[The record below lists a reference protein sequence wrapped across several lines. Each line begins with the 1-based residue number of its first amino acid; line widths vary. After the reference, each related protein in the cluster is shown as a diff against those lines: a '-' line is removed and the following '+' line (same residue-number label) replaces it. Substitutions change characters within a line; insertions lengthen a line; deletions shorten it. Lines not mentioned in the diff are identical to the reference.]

1 MYCVLKYRM
10 DHGYGG
16 IMVDNKQLKKDIIE
30 YAHQI
35 GIDSIGFTTADPFD
49 ELKQKLVDYHAKG
62 YASGFEESDIEL
74 RVNPK
79 LSMPTARSIIAIAVG
94 YPNKLK
100 GAPKSVRGDRRGM
113 FARASW
119 GQDYHTIMRKR
130 LDKLGDYIKSRV
142 PDVEMLSMVDT
153 GVLSDRAVAE
163 RAGLGF
169 TGRNGFVINPDLGT
183 WTYLGEM
190 LVSIPFEPDDPL
202 LDSCGDCTI
211 CVDRCPTGAL
221 VGNGQLNSQKCI
233 SFLTQTKGYLPD
245 EYRYKIGN
253 RLYGCDTC
261 QQVCPK
267 NRGINTE
274 HEDIVLEPEILKPR
288 LIPLLQ
294 MSNKE
299 FKNTYGHLA
308 GAWRGKKPIQ
318 RNAIIALAHFNETAA
333 LPELKEVALN
343 DPRPMIRAT
352 ANWAIGQIAGEDERD
367 FIEAHLAD
375 ELEEVQEEMLKGLEK
390 RN

>member
-1 MYCVLKYRM
+1 MNY
-10 DHGYGG
+10 
-16 IMVDNKQLKKDIIE
+16 KQLKQDIID
-30 YAHQI
+30 YAYSI

-49 ELKQKLVDYHAKG
+49 ELKQKLEDYHSKG
-62 YASGFEESDIEL
+62 YASGFEESDIAL
-74 RVNPK
+74 RTEPK
-79 LSMPTARSIIAIAVG
+79 LSLPTARSIIAIAVG

-100 GAPKSVRGDRRGM
+100 GAPKSVRGDRRGL

-119 GQDYHTIMRKR
+119 GQDYHTIMRTR
-130 LDKLGDYIKSRV
+130 LDKLSEFIRSK
-142 PDVEMLSMVDT
+142 VENVDILSMVDT

-169 TGRNGFVINPDLGT
+169 AGRNGFIINKDLGT

-190 LVSIPFEPDDPL
+190 LVSIPFEPDDPIM
-202 LDSCGDCTI
+202 DSCGDCTI

-233 SFLTQTKGYLPD
+233 SFLTQTKGYMPD
-245 EYRYKIGN
+245 QYRYKIGN

-267 NRGINTE
+267 NRGINTQ
-274 HEDIVLEPEILKPR
+274 HDDIVLEPEILKPR

-299 FKNTYGHLA
+299 FKANYGHLA

-318 RNAIIALAHFNETAA
+318 RNAILALAHFNEEAA
-333 LPELKEVALN
+333 IPELKEVAIN
-343 DPRPMIRAT
+343 DARPMIRAT
-352 ANWAIGQIAGEDERD
+352 AYWAIGQILGEDARP
-367 FIEAHLAD
+367 FINEHYNSED
-375 ELEEVQEEMLKGLEK
+375 VEVQTEMLKGLET
-390 RN
+390 RSNT

>member
-1 MYCVLKYRM
+1 M
-10 DHGYGG
+10 DL
-16 IMVDNKQLKKDIIE
+16 DQLKLEVIE
-30 YAHQI
+30 YAYSI
-35 GIDSIGFTTADPFD
+35 GIDQIGFTTADPFD
-49 ELKQKLVDYHAKG
+49 ELKGKLEDYHSKG

-74 RVNPK
+74 RTVPK
-79 LSMPTARSIIAIAVG
+79 LTLPSARSIIAIAVG

-100 GAPKSVRGDRRGM
+100 GAPKSVKGDRRGM

-119 GQDYHTIMRKR
+119 GQDYHTIMRNR
-130 LDKLGDYIKSRV
+130 LDKLARFLQEKV
-142 PDVEMLSMVDT
+142 PDVEIKSMVDT

-169 TGRNGFVINPDLGT
+169 AGKNGFIINESLGT
-183 WTYLGEM
+183 WSYLGEM
-190 LVSIPFEPDDPL
+190 LVSIPFKPDDPVM
-202 LDSCGDCTI
+202 DSCGDCNI

-233 SFLTQTKGYLPD
+233 SFLTQTKGYMKD

-261 QQVCPK
+261 QQVCPRNK
-267 NRGINTE
+267 GINTE
-274 HEDIVLEPEILKPR
+274 HDDIILEPEILKPR
-288 LIPLLQ
+288 LVPLLK

-318 RNAIIALAHFNETAA
+318 RNAIIALAHFNEESAI
-333 LPELKEVALN
+333 PELKDVALT
-343 DPRPMIRAT
+343 DQRPMIRGT
-352 ANWAIGQIAGEDERD
+352 AYWAIGQIQGEAARP
-367 FIEAHLAD
+367 FIMDHYDHEI
-375 ELEEVQEEMLKGLEK
+375 EEVQEEMIKGLETRRK
-390 RN
+390 

>member
-1 MYCVLKYRM
+1 M
-10 DHGYGG
+10 DL
-16 IMVDNKQLKKDIIE
+16 NQLKQDVID
-30 YAHQI
+30 YAHTI

-49 ELKQKLVDYHAKG
+49 EMKQKLVDYHAKG

-74 RVNPK
+74 RTEPT
-79 LSMPTARSIIAIAVG
+79 LTLPTARSIIAIAVG

-100 GAPKSVRGDRRGM
+100 GAPKSTRGDRRGM

-119 GQDYHTIMRKR
+119 GQDYHSIMRKR
-130 LDKLGDYIKSRV
+130 LDKLADYLRYS
-142 PDVEMLSMVDT
+142 VEGVEIQSMVDT
-153 GVLSDRAVAE
+153 GALSDRAVAE
-163 RAGLGF
+163 RAGLGYV
-169 TGRNGFVINPDLGT
+169 GRNGFVINPELGT

-190 LVSIPFEPDDPL
+190 LVSVPFAPDDPL

-221 VGNGQLNSQKCI
+221 VGDGQLNSQKCI
-233 SFLTQTKGYLPD
+233 SFLTQTKGYLAD

-261 QQVCPK
+261 QQVCPRNK
-267 NRGINTE
+267 GINTQ
-274 HEDIVLEPEILKPR
+274 HDDIVLEPEILKPR
-288 LIPLLQ
+288 LVPLLK

-318 RNAIIALAHFNETAA
+318 RNAIVALAHF
-333 LPELKEVALN
+333 KEESAIPDLQDVALN
-343 DPRPMIRAT
+343 DPRPMIRGT
-352 ANWAIGQIAGEDERD
+352 AYWAIGQIQGENARS
-367 FIEAHLAD
+367 FIEQQYQN
-375 ELEEVQEEMLKGLEK
+375 ELEEVQQEMLKGLEM
-390 RN
+390 RREQ

>member
-1 MYCVLKYRM
+1 MNL
-10 DHGYGG
+10 D
-16 IMVDNKQLKKDIIE
+16 QLKQEVID
-30 YAHQI
+30 YAHSI

-49 ELKQKLVDYHAKG
+49 ELKKKLEDYHSKG

-74 RVNPK
+74 RTVPK
-79 LSMPTARSIIAIAVG
+79 LSLPSARSIIAIAVG

-119 GQDYHTIMRKR
+119 GQDYHTIMRNR
-130 LDKLGDYIKSRV
+130 LDKLSLFLKEKV
-142 PDVEMLSMVDT
+142 PDVEIKSMVDT
-153 GVLSDRAVAE
+153 GVLSDRSVAE

-169 TGRNGFVINPDLGT
+169 AGKNGFIINEELGT
-183 WTYLGEM
+183 WSYLGEM
-190 LVSIPFEPDDPL
+190 LVSIPFKPDDPVI
-202 LDSCGDCTI
+202 DSCGDCNI

-233 SFLTQTKGYLPD
+233 SFLTQTKGYLKD

-261 QQVCPK
+261 QQVCPR

-274 HEDIVLEPEILKPR
+274 HDDIILEPEVLKPR
-288 LIPLLQ
+288 LVPLLK

-318 RNAIIALAHFNETAA
+318 RNAIVALTHFNEESAI
-333 LPELKEVALN
+333 PDLKDVALT
-343 DPRPMIRAT
+343 DPRPMIRGT
-352 ANWAIGQIAGEDERD
+352 AFWAIGQIQGEEARPFIMSHYERE
-367 FIEAHLAD
+367 I
-375 ELEEVQEEMLKGLEK
+375 EEVQEEMIKGLEIRRK
-390 RN
+390 

>member
-1 MYCVLKYRM
+1 MNL
-10 DHGYGG
+10 D
-16 IMVDNKQLKKDIIE
+16 QLKQEVID
-30 YAHQI
+30 YAHSI

-49 ELKQKLVDYHAKG
+49 ELKKKLEDYHSKG

-74 RVNPK
+74 RTVPK
-79 LSMPTARSIIAIAVG
+79 LSLPSARSIIAIAVG

-113 FARASW
+113 FERASW
-119 GQDYHTIMRKR
+119 GQDYHTIMRNR
-130 LDKLGDYIKSRV
+130 LDKLSLFLKEKV
-142 PDVEMLSMVDT
+142 PDVEIKSMVDT
-153 GVLSDRAVAE
+153 GVLSDRSVAE

-169 TGRNGFVINPDLGT
+169 AGKNGFIINEELGT
-183 WTYLGEM
+183 WSYLGEM
-190 LVSIPFEPDDPL
+190 LVSIPFKPDDPVI
-202 LDSCGDCTI
+202 DSCGDCNI

-233 SFLTQTKGYLPD
+233 SFLTQTKGYLKD

-261 QQVCPK
+261 QQVCPR

-274 HEDIVLEPEILKPR
+274 HDDIILEPEVLKPR
-288 LIPLLQ
+288 LVPLLK

-318 RNAIIALAHFNETAA
+318 RNAIVALAHFNEESAI
-333 LPELKEVALN
+333 PELKDVALT
-343 DPRPMIRAT
+343 DPRPMIRGT
-352 ANWAIGQIAGEDERD
+352 AFWAIGQIQGEEARPFIMSHYERE
-367 FIEAHLAD
+367 I
-375 ELEEVQEEMLKGLEK
+375 EEVQEEMIKGLEIRRK
-390 RN
+390 

>member
-1 MYCVLKYRM
+1 MNL
-10 DHGYGG
+10 D
-16 IMVDNKQLKKDIIE
+16 QLKQEVID
-30 YAHQI
+30 YAHSI

-49 ELKQKLVDYHAKG
+49 ELKKKLEDYHSKG
-62 YASGFEESDIEL
+62 YASGFEENDIEL
-74 RVNPK
+74 RTVPK
-79 LSMPTARSIIAIAVG
+79 LSLPSARSIIAIAVG

-119 GQDYHTIMRKR
+119 GQDYHTIMRNR
-130 LDKLGDYIKSRV
+130 LDKLSLFLKEKV
-142 PDVEMLSMVDT
+142 PDVEIKSMVDT
-153 GVLSDRAVAE
+153 GVLSDRSVAE

-169 TGRNGFVINPDLGT
+169 AGKNGFIINEELGT
-183 WTYLGEM
+183 WSYLGEI
-190 LVSIPFEPDDPL
+190 LVSIPFKPDDPVI
-202 LDSCGDCTI
+202 DSCGDCNI
-211 CVDRCPTGAL
+211 CVDKCPTGAL

-233 SFLTQTKGYLPD
+233 SFLTQTKGYLKD

-261 QQVCPK
+261 QQVCPR

-274 HEDIVLEPEILKPR
+274 HDDIILEPEVLKPR
-288 LIPLLQ
+288 LVPLLK

-318 RNAIIALAHFNETAA
+318 RNAIVALAHFNEESAI
-333 LPELKEVALN
+333 PDLKDVALT
-343 DPRPMIRAT
+343 DPRPMIRGT
-352 ANWAIGQIAGEDERD
+352 AFWAIGQIQGEEARPFIMSHYERE
-367 FIEAHLAD
+367 I
-375 ELEEVQEEMLKGLEK
+375 EEVQEEMIKGLEIRRK
-390 RN
+390 

>member
-1 MYCVLKYRM
+1 MNL
-10 DHGYGG
+10 D
-16 IMVDNKQLKKDIIE
+16 QLKLEVID
-30 YAHQI
+30 YAHSI

-49 ELKQKLVDYHAKG
+49 ELKKKLEDYHSKG

-74 RVNPK
+74 RTVPK
-79 LSMPTARSIIAIAVG
+79 LSLPSARSIIAIAVG

-119 GQDYHTIMRKR
+119 GQDYHTIMRNR
-130 LDKLGDYIKSRV
+130 LDKLSLFLKEKV
-142 PDVEMLSMVDT
+142 PDVEIKSMVDT
-153 GVLSDRAVAE
+153 GVLSDRSVAE

-169 TGRNGFVINPDLGT
+169 AGKNGFIINEELGT
-183 WTYLGEM
+183 WSYLGEM
-190 LVSIPFEPDDPL
+190 LVSIPFKPDDPVI
-202 LDSCGDCTI
+202 DSCGDCNI

-233 SFLTQTKGYLPD
+233 SFLTQTKGYLKD

-261 QQVCPK
+261 QQVCPR

-274 HEDIVLEPEILKPR
+274 HDDIILEPEVLKPR
-288 LIPLLQ
+288 LVPLLK

-318 RNAIIALAHFNETAA
+318 RNAIVALAHFNEESAI
-333 LPELKEVALN
+333 PDLKDVALT
-343 DPRPMIRAT
+343 DPRPMIRGT
-352 ANWAIGQIAGEDERD
+352 AYWAIGQIQGEEARPFIMSHYERE
-367 FIEAHLAD
+367 I
-375 ELEEVQEEMLKGLEK
+375 EEVQEEMIKGLEIRRK
-390 RN
+390 

>member
-1 MYCVLKYRM
+1 MNL
-10 DHGYGG
+10 D
-16 IMVDNKQLKKDIIE
+16 QLKQEVID
-30 YAHQI
+30 YAHSI

-49 ELKQKLVDYHAKG
+49 ELKKKLEDYHSKG

-74 RVNPK
+74 RTVPK
-79 LSMPTARSIIAIAVG
+79 LSLPSARSIIAIAVG

-119 GQDYHTIMRKR
+119 GQDYHTIMRNR
-130 LDKLGDYIKSRV
+130 LDKLSLFLKEKV
-142 PDVEMLSMVDT
+142 PDVEIKSMVDT
-153 GVLSDRAVAE
+153 GVLSDRSVAE

-169 TGRNGFVINPDLGT
+169 AGKNGFIINEELGT
-183 WTYLGEM
+183 WSYLGEM
-190 LVSIPFEPDDPL
+190 LVSIPFKPDDPVI
-202 LDSCGDCTI
+202 DSCGDCNI

-233 SFLTQTKGYLPD
+233 SFLTQTKGYLKD

-261 QQVCPK
+261 QQVCPR

-274 HEDIVLEPEILKPR
+274 HDDIILEPEVLKPR
-288 LIPLLQ
+288 LVPLLK

-308 GAWRGKKPIQ
+308 GAWRGKKSIQ
-318 RNAIIALAHFNETAA
+318 RNAIVALAHFNEESAI
-333 LPELKEVALN
+333 PDLKDVALT
-343 DPRPMIRAT
+343 DPRPMIRGT
-352 ANWAIGQIAGEDERD
+352 AFWAIGQIQGEEARPFIMSHYERE
-367 FIEAHLAD
+367 I
-375 ELEEVQEEMLKGLEK
+375 EEVQEEMIKGLEIRRK
-390 RN
+390 

>member
-1 MYCVLKYRM
+1 M
-10 DHGYGG
+10 D
-16 IMVDNKQLKKDIIE
+16 INQLKQEVID
-30 YAHQI
+30 YAHSI
-35 GIDSIGFTTADPFD
+35 GIDHIGFTTADPFD
-49 ELKQKLVDYHAKG
+49 ELKQKLEDYHSKG
-62 YASGFEESDIEL
+62 YASGFEEPDINL
-74 RVNPK
+74 RTEPK
-79 LSMPTARSIIAIAVG
+79 LSLPTARSIIAIAVG

-100 GAPKSVRGDRRGM
+100 GAPKSVRGDRRGL

-119 GQDYHTIMRKR
+119 GQDYHTTMRKR
-130 LDKLGDYIKSRV
+130 LDKLEQFLRSKVADIEVK
-142 PDVEMLSMVDT
+142 SMVDT

-190 LVSIPFEPDDPL
+190 LVSVPFAPDDPL

-221 VGNGQLNSQKCI
+221 VGDGQLNSQKCI
-233 SFLTQTKGYLPD
+233 SFLTQTKGYMAD

-267 NRGINTE
+267 NRGINTQ
-274 HEDIVLEPEILKPR
+274 HDDIVLEPEILKPR
-288 LIPLLQ
+288 LVPLLK

-318 RNAIIALAHFNETAA
+318 RNAILALAHFKEEAA
-333 LPELKEVALN
+333 IPDLKDVALT

-352 ANWAIGQIAGEDERD
+352 AYWAIGQILGEEARP
-367 FIEAHLAD
+367 FIDAYYDTEI
-375 ELEEVQEEMLKGLEK
+375 EEVQQEMLKGLEQ
-390 RN
+390 RREH

>member
-1 MYCVLKYRM
+1 M
-10 DHGYGG
+10 DDLNGG
-16 IMVDNKQLKKDIIE
+16 TMLDYKQLKKDIIE
-30 YAHQI
+30 YAYQI

-49 ELKQKLVDYHAKG
+49 ELKQKLVEYHAKG
-62 YASGFEESDIEL
+62 YASGFEESDIDL
-74 RVNPK
+74 RVDPK

-100 GAPKSVRGDRRGM
+100 GAPRSTRGDRRGM

-130 LDKLGDYIKSRV
+130 LDKLSEYIQERV
-142 PDVEMLSMVDT
+142 PDVEMMSMVDT

-163 RAGLGF
+163 RAGLGY

-221 VGNGQLNSQKCI
+221 VGDGQLNSQKCI

-245 EYRYKIGN
+245 EYRSKIGN

-261 QQVCPK
+261 QQVCPR

-274 HEDIVLEPEILKPR
+274 HDDIVLEPEILKSR

-318 RNAIIALAHFNETAA
+318 RNAIIALAHFKEEAA
-333 LPELKEVALN
+333 VPELKEVALN
-343 DPRPMIRAT
+343 DARPMIRGT
-352 ANWAIGQIAGEDERD
+352 AYWAIGQIAGEAERE
-367 FIEAHLAD
+367 FIEAQL
-375 ELEEVQEEMLKGLEK
+375 ETEIEEVRAEMLKGLEK

>member
-1 MYCVLKYRM
+1 M
-10 DHGYGG
+10 
-16 IMVDNKQLKKDIIE
+16 
-30 YAHQI
+30 
-35 GIDSIGFTTADPFD
+35 
-49 ELKQKLVDYHAKG
+49 KQKLVDYHAKG
-62 YASGFEESDIEL
+62 YASGFEESDINL
-74 RVNPK
+74 RTEPK
-79 LSMPTARSIIAIAVG
+79 LTLPTARSIIAIAVG

-119 GQDYHTIMRKR
+119 GQDYHSIMRNR
-130 LDKLGDYIKSRV
+130 LDKLSEYLQSRV
-142 PDVEMLSMVDT
+142 KDVEIKSMVDT

-163 RAGLGF
+163 RAGLGYV
-169 TGRNGFVINPDLGT
+169 GRNGFVINPDLGT

-202 LDSCGDCTI
+202 LDSCGECTL

-221 VGNGQLNSQKCI
+221 VGDGQLNSQKCI
-233 SFLTQTKGYLPD
+233 SFLTQTKGYLQD

-261 QQVCPK
+261 QQVCPR
-267 NRGINTE
+267 NRGINTQ
-274 HEDIVLEPEILKPR
+274 HDDIVLEPEILKPR
-288 LIPLLQ
+288 LVPLLK

-318 RNAIIALAHFNETAA
+318 RNAIIALAHFKEESAI
-333 LPELKEVALN
+333 PELQDVAIE

-352 ANWAIGQIAGEDERD
+352 AYWAIGQIQGELARP
-367 FIEAHLAD
+367 FIEAHYD
-375 ELEEVQEEMLKGLEK
+375 KEIEEVQQEMIKGLEM
-390 RN
+390 RSE

>member
-1 MYCVLKYRM
+1 MNLDLLKQEVI
-10 DHGYGG
+10 D
-16 IMVDNKQLKKDIIE
+16 
-30 YAHQI
+30 YAHSI

-49 ELKQKLVDYHAKG
+49 ELKQKLEDYHSKG

-74 RVNPK
+74 RTVPK
-79 LSMPTARSIIAIAVG
+79 LTLPSARSIIAIAVG

-100 GAPKSVRGDRRGM
+100 DAPKSVRGDRRGL

-119 GQDYHTIMRKR
+119 GQDYHTIMRNR
-130 LDKLGDYIKSRV
+130 LDKLSLFLQEKV
-142 PDVEMLSMVDT
+142 PDVEVKSMVDT

-169 TGRNGFVINPDLGT
+169 AGKNGFIINEDIGT
-183 WTYLGEM
+183 WSYLGEM
-190 LVSIPFEPDDPL
+190 LVSIPFKPDDPVI
-202 LDSCGDCTI
+202 DSCGDCNI

-221 VGNGQLNSQKCI
+221 VGDGQLNSQKCI
-233 SFLTQTKGYLPD
+233 SFLTQTKGYLKD

-261 QQVCPK
+261 QQVCPR

-274 HEDIVLEPEILKPR
+274 QDDIVLEPEVLKPR
-288 LIPLLQ
+288 LVPLLK

-318 RNAIIALAHFNETAA
+318 RNAIVALAHFNEESAI
-333 LPELKEVALN
+333 PDLKDVALT
-343 DPRPMIRAT
+343 DPRPMIRGT
-352 ANWAIGQIAGEDERD
+352 AFWAIGQIQGEEARSFIMSHYERE
-367 FIEAHLAD
+367 I
-375 ELEEVQEEMLKGLEK
+375 EEVQEEMIKGLEIRRK
-390 RN
+390 

>member
-1 MYCVLKYRM
+1 M
-10 DHGYGG
+10 DL
-16 IMVDNKQLKKDIIE
+16 NQLKQDVID
-30 YAHQI
+30 YAHTI

-49 ELKQKLVDYHAKG
+49 EMKQKLVDYHAKG

-74 RVNPK
+74 RTEPT
-79 LSMPTARSIIAIAVG
+79 LTLPTARSIIAIAVG

-100 GAPKSVRGDRRGM
+100 GAPKSTRGDRRGM

-119 GQDYHTIMRKR
+119 GQDYHSIMRKR
-130 LDKLGDYIKSRV
+130 LDKLADYLRFRV
-142 PDVEMLSMVDT
+142 EGVEIQSMVDT
-153 GVLSDRAVAE
+153 GALSDRAVAE
-163 RAGLGF
+163 RAGLGYV
-169 TGRNGFVINPDLGT
+169 GRNGFVINPELGT

-190 LVSIPFEPDDPL
+190 LVSVPFPPDDPL

-221 VGNGQLNSQKCI
+221 VGDGQLNSQKCI
-233 SFLTQTKGYLPD
+233 SFLTQTKGYLAD

-261 QQVCPK
+261 QQVCPRNK
-267 NRGINTE
+267 GINTQ
-274 HEDIVLEPEILKPR
+274 HDDIVLEPEILKPR
-288 LIPLLQ
+288 LVPLLK

-318 RNAIIALAHFNETAA
+318 RNAIVALAHF
-333 LPELKEVALN
+333 KEESAIPDLQDVALN
-343 DPRPMIRAT
+343 DPRPMIRGT
-352 ANWAIGQIAGEDERD
+352 AYWAIGQIQGENARS
-367 FIEAHLAD
+367 FIEQQYQN
-375 ELEEVQEEMLKGLEK
+375 ELEEVQQEMLKGLEM
-390 RN
+390 RREQ

>member
-1 MYCVLKYRM
+1 MNL
-10 DHGYGG
+10 D
-16 IMVDNKQLKKDIIE
+16 QLKQEVIE
-30 YAHQI
+30 YAHSI

-49 ELKQKLVDYHAKG
+49 ELKQKLEDYHSKG

-74 RVNPK
+74 RTVPK
-79 LSMPTARSIIAIAVG
+79 LSLPSARSIIAIAVG

-100 GAPKSVRGDRRGM
+100 GAPKSVKGDRRGM

-119 GQDYHTIMRKR
+119 GQDYHTIMRNR
-130 LDKLGDYIKSRV
+130 LDKLSLFLQEKV
-142 PDVEMLSMVDT
+142 PDVEVKSMVDT
-153 GVLSDRAVAE
+153 GVLSDRSVAE

-169 TGRNGFVINPDLGT
+169 EGKNGFIINEELGT
-183 WTYLGEM
+183 WSYLGEM
-190 LVSIPFEPDDPL
+190 LVSIPFKPDDPVI
-202 LDSCGDCTI
+202 DSCGDCNI

-233 SFLTQTKGYLPD
+233 SFLTQTKGYLKD

-261 QQVCPK
+261 QQVCPR

-274 HEDIVLEPEILKPR
+274 HDDIILEPEVLKPR
-288 LIPLLQ
+288 LVPLLK

-318 RNAIIALAHFNETAA
+318 RNAIISLAHFNEESAI
-333 LPELKEVALN
+333 PDLKDVALT
-343 DPRPMIRAT
+343 DPRPMIRGT
-352 ANWAIGQIAGEDERD
+352 AFWAIGQIQGEEARSFIMSHYERE
-367 FIEAHLAD
+367 I
-375 ELEEVQEEMLKGLEK
+375 EEVQEEMIKGLEIRRK
-390 RN
+390 

>member
-1 MYCVLKYRM
+1 MNL
-10 DHGYGG
+10 D
-16 IMVDNKQLKKDIIE
+16 QLKQEVIE
-30 YAHQI
+30 YAHSI

-49 ELKQKLVDYHAKG
+49 ELKQKLEDYHSKG

-74 RVNPK
+74 RTVPK
-79 LSMPTARSIIAIAVG
+79 LSLPSARSIIAIAVG

-100 GAPKSVRGDRRGM
+100 GAPKSVKGDRRGM

-119 GQDYHTIMRKR
+119 GQDYHTIMRNR
-130 LDKLGDYIKSRV
+130 LDKLSLFLQEKV
-142 PDVEMLSMVDT
+142 PDVEVKSMVDT
-153 GVLSDRAVAE
+153 GVLSDRSVAE

-169 TGRNGFVINPDLGT
+169 EGKNGFIINEELGT
-183 WTYLGEM
+183 WSYLGEM
-190 LVSIPFEPDDPL
+190 LVSIPFKPDDPVI
-202 LDSCGDCTI
+202 DSCGDCNI

-233 SFLTQTKGYLPD
+233 SFLTQTKGYLKD

-261 QQVCPK
+261 QQVCPR

-274 HEDIVLEPEILKPR
+274 HDDIILEPEVLKPR
-288 LIPLLQ
+288 LVPLLK

-318 RNAIIALAHFNETAA
+318 RNAIIALAHFNEESAI
-333 LPELKEVALN
+333 PDLKDVALT
-343 DPRPMIRAT
+343 DPRPMIRGT
-352 ANWAIGQIAGEDERD
+352 AFWAIGQIQGEEARPFIMSHYERE
-367 FIEAHLAD
+367 I
-375 ELEEVQEEMLKGLEK
+375 EEVQEEMTKGLEIRRK
-390 RN
+390 

>member
-1 MYCVLKYRM
+1 
-10 DHGYGG
+10 
-16 IMVDNKQLKKDIIE
+16 MVDNKQLKKEIIDF
-30 YAHQI
+30 AHQI

-62 YASGFEESDIEL
+62 YASGFEEPNIEL

-130 LDKLGDYIKSRV
+130 LDQLGAFIKEKV

-221 VGNGQLNSQKCI
+221 VGDGQLNSQKCI

-274 HEDIVLEPEILKPR
+274 HDDIVLEPEILKPR

-318 RNAIIALAHFNETAA
+318 RNAIVALAHFNETSAI
-333 LPELKEVALN
+333 PELKEVALN
-343 DPRPMIRAT
+343 DPRPMIRGT
-352 ANWAIGQIAGEDERD
+352 AYWAIGQIAGEDERT
-367 FIEAHLAD
+367 FIETNFDD
-375 ELEEVQEEMLKGLEK
+375 EEKEVQEEMLKGLEK

>member
-1 MYCVLKYRM
+1 MDVL
-10 DHGYGG
+10 
-16 IMVDNKQLKKDIIE
+16 QLKEEIIE
-30 YAHQI
+30 YAYSI
-35 GIDSIGFTTADPFD
+35 GINRIGFTTADPFD

-62 YASGFEESDIEL
+62 YASGFEESDIAL
-74 RVNPK
+74 RTEPK
-79 LSMPTARSIIAIAVG
+79 LSLPTAKSIIAISVG

-100 GAPKSVRGDRRGM
+100 NAPKSIRGDRRGM

-130 LDKLGDYIKSRV
+130 LDKLATFIQAKV
-142 PDVEMLSMVDT
+142 PDAEMMSMVDT

-169 TGRNGFVINPDLGT
+169 VGRNGFVIHPDLGT

-190 LVSIPFEPDDPL
+190 LVNIPFPPDDPIME
-202 LDSCGDCTI
+202 SCGDCTI

-221 VGNGQLNSQKCI
+221 VGDGQLNSQKCI

-267 NRGINTE
+267 NRGINIE
-274 HEDIVLEPEILKPR
+274 QDDIILEPEILKPR
-288 LIPLLQ
+288 LVPLLK
-294 MSNKE
+294 MNNKT
-299 FKNTYGHLA
+299 FKNTFGHLA

-318 RNAIIALAHFNETAA
+318 RNAIIALAHFKEEDAI
-333 LPELKEVALN
+333 PDLKEVAEN
-343 DPRPMIRAT
+343 DPRPLIRAT
-352 ANWAIGQIAGEDERD
+352 AFWAIGQIQGDLAKSYIMAHYENED
-367 FIEAHLAD
+367 
-375 ELEEVQEEMLKGLEK
+375 EEVQVEMLKGLET
-390 RN
+390 RRDG

>member
-1 MYCVLKYRM
+1 M
-10 DHGYGG
+10 DL
-16 IMVDNKQLKKDIIE
+16 NQLKQDVID
-30 YAHQI
+30 YAHTI

-49 ELKQKLVDYHAKG
+49 EMKQKLVDYHAKG

-74 RVNPK
+74 RTEPT
-79 LSMPTARSIIAIAVG
+79 LTLPTARSIIAIAVG

-100 GAPKSVRGDRRGM
+100 GAPKSTRGDRRGM

-119 GQDYHTIMRKR
+119 GQDYHSIMRKR
-130 LDKLGDYIKSRV
+130 LDKLADYLRYRV
-142 PDVEMLSMVDT
+142 EGVEIQSMVDT
-153 GVLSDRAVAE
+153 GALSDRAVAE
-163 RAGLGF
+163 RAGLGYV
-169 TGRNGFVINPDLGT
+169 GRNGFVINPELGT

-190 LVSIPFEPDDPL
+190 LVSVPFAPDDPL

-221 VGNGQLNSQKCI
+221 VGDGQLNSQKCI
-233 SFLTQTKGYLPD
+233 SFLTQTKGYLAD

-261 QQVCPK
+261 QQVCPRNK
-267 NRGINTE
+267 GINTQ
-274 HEDIVLEPEILKPR
+274 HDDIVLEPEILKPR
-288 LIPLLQ
+288 LVPLLK

-318 RNAIIALAHFNETAA
+318 RNAIVALAHF
-333 LPELKEVALN
+333 KEESAIPDLQDVALN
-343 DPRPMIRAT
+343 DPRPMIRGT
-352 ANWAIGQIAGEDERD
+352 AYWAIGQIQGENARS
-367 FIEAHLAD
+367 FIEQQYQN
-375 ELEEVQEEMLKGLEK
+375 ELEEVQKEMLKGLEM
-390 RN
+390 RREQ

>member
-1 MYCVLKYRM
+1 M
-10 DHGYGG
+10 DL
-16 IMVDNKQLKKDIIE
+16 NQLKQDVID
-30 YAHQI
+30 YAHTI

-49 ELKQKLVDYHAKG
+49 EMKQKLVDYHAKG

-74 RVNPK
+74 RTEPT
-79 LSMPTARSIIAIAVG
+79 LTLPTARSIIAIAVG

-100 GAPKSVRGDRRGM
+100 GAPKSTRGDRRGM

-119 GQDYHTIMRKR
+119 GQDYHSIMRKR
-130 LDKLGDYIKSRV
+130 LDKLADYLRYRV
-142 PDVEMLSMVDT
+142 EGVEIQSMVDT
-153 GVLSDRAVAE
+153 GALSDRAVAE
-163 RAGLGF
+163 RAGLGYV
-169 TGRNGFVINPDLGT
+169 GRNGFVINPELGT

-190 LVSIPFEPDDPL
+190 LVSVPFAPDDPL

-221 VGNGQLNSQKCI
+221 VGDGQLNSQKCI
-233 SFLTQTKGYLPD
+233 SFLTQTKGYLAD

-261 QQVCPK
+261 QQVCPRNK
-267 NRGINTE
+267 GINTQ
-274 HEDIVLEPEILKPR
+274 HDDIVLEPEILKPR
-288 LIPLLQ
+288 LVPLLK

-318 RNAIIALAHFNETAA
+318 RNAIVALAHF
-333 LPELKEVALN
+333 KEESAIPDLQDVALN
-343 DPRPMIRAT
+343 DPRPMIRGT
-352 ANWAIGQIAGEDERD
+352 AYWAIGQIQGENARS
-367 FIEAHLAD
+367 FIEQQYQN
-375 ELEEVQEEMLKGLEK
+375 ELEEVQQEMLKGLEM
-390 RN
+390 RREQ

>member
-1 MYCVLKYRM
+1 MNL
-10 DHGYGG
+10 D
-16 IMVDNKQLKKDIIE
+16 QLKQEVID
-30 YAHQI
+30 YAHSI

-49 ELKQKLVDYHAKG
+49 ELKKKLEDYHSKG
-62 YASGFEESDIEL
+62 YASGFEENDIEL
-74 RVNPK
+74 RTVPK
-79 LSMPTARSIIAIAVG
+79 LSLPSARSIIAIAVG

-119 GQDYHTIMRKR
+119 GQDYHTIMRNR
-130 LDKLGDYIKSRV
+130 LDKLSLFLKEKV
-142 PDVEMLSMVDT
+142 PDVEIKSMVDT
-153 GVLSDRAVAE
+153 GVLSDRSVAE

-169 TGRNGFVINPDLGT
+169 AGKNGFIINEELGT
-183 WTYLGEM
+183 WSYLGEI
-190 LVSIPFEPDDPL
+190 LVSIPFKPDDPVI
-202 LDSCGDCTI
+202 DSCGDCNI

-233 SFLTQTKGYLPD
+233 SFLTQTKGYLKD

-261 QQVCPK
+261 QQVCPR

-274 HEDIVLEPEILKPR
+274 HDDIILEPEVLKPR
-288 LIPLLQ
+288 LVPLLK

-318 RNAIIALAHFNETAA
+318 RNAIVALAHFNEESAI
-333 LPELKEVALN
+333 PDLKDVALT
-343 DPRPMIRAT
+343 DPRPMIRGT
-352 ANWAIGQIAGEDERD
+352 AFWAIGQIQGEEARPFIMSHYERE
-367 FIEAHLAD
+367 I
-375 ELEEVQEEMLKGLEK
+375 EEVQEEMIKGLEIRRK
-390 RN
+390 

>member
-1 MYCVLKYRM
+1 MNL
-10 DHGYGG
+10 D
-16 IMVDNKQLKKDIIE
+16 QLKQEVID
-30 YAHQI
+30 YAHSI

-49 ELKQKLVDYHAKG
+49 ELKKKLEDYHSKG

-74 RVNPK
+74 RTVPK
-79 LSMPTARSIIAIAVG
+79 LSLPSARSIIAIAVG

-119 GQDYHTIMRKR
+119 GQDYHTIMRNR
-130 LDKLGDYIKSRV
+130 LDKLSLFLKEKV
-142 PDVEMLSMVDT
+142 PDVEIKSMVDT
-153 GVLSDRAVAE
+153 GVLSDRSVAE

-169 TGRNGFVINPDLGT
+169 AGKNGFIINEELGT
-183 WTYLGEM
+183 WNYLGEM
-190 LVSIPFEPDDPL
+190 LVSIPFKPDDPVI
-202 LDSCGDCTI
+202 DSCGDCNI

-233 SFLTQTKGYLPD
+233 SFLTQTKGYLKD

-261 QQVCPK
+261 QQVCPR

-274 HEDIVLEPEILKPR
+274 HDDIILEPEVLKPR
-288 LIPLLQ
+288 LVPLLK

-318 RNAIIALAHFNETAA
+318 RNAIVALAHFNEESTI
-333 LPELKEVALN
+333 PELKDVALT
-343 DPRPMIRAT
+343 DPRPMIRGT
-352 ANWAIGQIAGEDERD
+352 AFWAIGQIQGEEARPFIMSHYERE
-367 FIEAHLAD
+367 I
-375 ELEEVQEEMLKGLEK
+375 EEVQEEMIKGLEIRRK
-390 RN
+390 

>member
-1 MYCVLKYRM
+1 M
-10 DHGYGG
+10 DL
-16 IMVDNKQLKKDIIE
+16 NQLKQDVID
-30 YAHQI
+30 YAHTI

-49 ELKQKLVDYHAKG
+49 EMKQKLVDYHAKG

-74 RVNPK
+74 RTEPT
-79 LSMPTARSIIAIAVG
+79 LTLPTARSIIAIAVG

-100 GAPKSVRGDRRGM
+100 GAPKSTRGDRRGM

-119 GQDYHTIMRKR
+119 GQDYHSIMRKR
-130 LDKLGDYIKSRV
+130 LDKLADYLRYRV
-142 PDVEMLSMVDT
+142 EGVEIQSMVDT
-153 GVLSDRAVAE
+153 GALSDRAVAE
-163 RAGLGF
+163 RAGLGYV
-169 TGRNGFVINPDLGT
+169 GRNGFVINPELGT

-190 LVSIPFEPDDPL
+190 LVSVPFAPDDPL

-221 VGNGQLNSQKCI
+221 VGDGQLNSQKCI
-233 SFLTQTKGYLPD
+233 SFLTQTKGYLAD

-261 QQVCPK
+261 QQVCPRNK
-267 NRGINTE
+267 GINTQ
-274 HEDIVLEPEILKPR
+274 HDDIVLEPEILKPR
-288 LIPLLQ
+288 LVPLLK

-318 RNAIIALAHFNETAA
+318 RNAIVALAHFKEESA
-333 LPELKEVALN
+333 LPDLQDVALN
-343 DPRPMIRAT
+343 DPRPMIRGT
-352 ANWAIGQIAGEDERD
+352 AYWAIGQIQGENARS
-367 FIEAHLAD
+367 FIEQQYQN
-375 ELEEVQEEMLKGLEK
+375 ELEEVQQEMLKGLEM
-390 RN
+390 RREQ

>member
-1 MYCVLKYRM
+1 MNL
-10 DHGYGG
+10 D
-16 IMVDNKQLKKDIIE
+16 QLKQEVID
-30 YAHQI
+30 YAHSI

-49 ELKQKLVDYHAKG
+49 ELKKKLEDYHSKG

-74 RVNPK
+74 RTVPK
-79 LSMPTARSIIAIAVG
+79 LSLPSARSIIAIAVG

-119 GQDYHTIMRKR
+119 GQDYHTIMRNR
-130 LDKLGDYIKSRV
+130 LDKLSLFLKEKV
-142 PDVEMLSMVDT
+142 PDVEIKSMVDT
-153 GVLSDRAVAE
+153 GVLSDRSVAE

-169 TGRNGFVINPDLGT
+169 AGKNGFIINEELGT
-183 WTYLGEM
+183 WSYLGEM
-190 LVSIPFEPDDPL
+190 LVSIPFKPDDPVI
-202 LDSCGDCTI
+202 DSCGDCNI

-233 SFLTQTKGYLPD
+233 SFLTQTKGYLKD

-261 QQVCPK
+261 QQVCPR

-274 HEDIVLEPEILKPR
+274 HDDIILEPEVLKPR
-288 LIPLLQ
+288 LVPLLK

-318 RNAIIALAHFNETAA
+318 RNAIVALAHFNEESAI
-333 LPELKEVALN
+333 PDLKDVAFT
-343 DPRPMIRAT
+343 DPRPMIRGT
-352 ANWAIGQIAGEDERD
+352 AFWAIGQIQGEEARPFIMSHYERE
-367 FIEAHLAD
+367 I
-375 ELEEVQEEMLKGLEK
+375 EEVQEEMIKGLEIRRK
-390 RN
+390 

>member
-1 MYCVLKYRM
+1 MDYVKLK
-10 DHGYGG
+10 
-16 IMVDNKQLKKDIIE
+16 QEIID

-35 GIDSIGFTTADPFD
+35 GIDDIGFTTADPFD
-49 ELKQKLVDYHAKG
+49 ELKNKLIEYHEKG
-62 YASGFEESDIEL
+62 YASGFEESDISL
-74 RVNPK
+74 RVDPK
-79 LSMPTARSIIAIAVG
+79 LSMSSAQSIIAIAVG

-100 GAPKSVRGDRRGM
+100 GAPKSVRGERRGM

-119 GQDYHTIMRKR
+119 GQDYHSIMRRR
-130 LDKLGDYIKSRV
+130 LNDLALFIQSKV
-142 PDVEMLSMVDT
+142 PEAEMMSMVDT

-169 TGRNGFVINPDLGT
+169 TGRNGFVINPELGT

-190 LVSIPFEPDDPL
+190 LINLPFPPDEQI
-202 LDSCGDCTI
+202 LDSCGTCTI

-221 VGNGQLNSQKCI
+221 VGDGQLNSQKCI
-233 SFLTQTKGYLPD
+233 SFLTQTKGYLKD

-274 HEDIVLEPEILKPR
+274 QEDIILEPEILKPK
-288 LIPLLQ
+288 LVPLLQ

-299 FKNTYGHLA
+299 FKQTYGHLA

-318 RNAIIALAHFNETAA
+318 RNAIIALAHFNETSAI
-333 LPELKEVALN
+333 PELKEVAKN
-343 DPRPMIRAT
+343 DPRPMIRGT
-352 ANWAIGQIAGEDERD
+352 AYWAIGQILGDAAKD
-367 FIEAHLAD
+367 FIMSQYD
-375 ELEEVQEEMLKGLEK
+375 NELEEVQLEMKKGLEM
-390 RN
+390 RRL

>member
-1 MYCVLKYRM
+1 
-10 DHGYGG
+10 
-16 IMVDNKQLKKDIIE
+16 MVDNKQLKKDIIE

-130 LDKLGDYIKSRV
+130 LDKLGEYIKSRV

-163 RAGLGF
+163 RARLGF
-169 TGRNGFVINPDLGT
+169 TGKNGFVINPDLGT

-274 HEDIVLEPEILKPR
+274 HDDIVLEPEILKPR

-352 ANWAIGQIAGEDERD
+352 AYWAIGQIAGEDERD

-375 ELEEVQEEMLKGLEK
+375 ELDEVQEGMLKGLEK

>member
-1 MYCVLKYRM
+1 MNL
-10 DHGYGG
+10 D
-16 IMVDNKQLKKDIIE
+16 QLKQEVID
-30 YAHQI
+30 YAHSI

-49 ELKQKLVDYHAKG
+49 ELKKKLEDYHSKG

-74 RVNPK
+74 RTVPK
-79 LSMPTARSIIAIAVG
+79 LSLPSARSIIAIAVG

-119 GQDYHTIMRKR
+119 GQDYHTIMRNR
-130 LDKLGDYIKSRV
+130 LDKLSLFLKEKV
-142 PDVEMLSMVDT
+142 PDVEIKSMVDT
-153 GVLSDRAVAE
+153 DVLSDRSVAE

-169 TGRNGFVINPDLGT
+169 AGKNGFIINEELGT
-183 WTYLGEM
+183 WSYLGEM
-190 LVSIPFEPDDPL
+190 LVSIPFKPDDPVI
-202 LDSCGDCTI
+202 DSCGDCNI

-233 SFLTQTKGYLPD
+233 SFLTQTKGYLKD

-261 QQVCPK
+261 QQVCPR

-274 HEDIVLEPEILKPR
+274 HDDIILEPEVLKPR
-288 LIPLLQ
+288 LVPLLK

-318 RNAIIALAHFNETAA
+318 RNAIVALAHFNEESAI
-333 LPELKEVALN
+333 PDLKDVALT
-343 DPRPMIRAT
+343 DPRPMIRGT
-352 ANWAIGQIAGEDERD
+352 AFWAIGQIQGEEARPFIMSHYERE
-367 FIEAHLAD
+367 I
-375 ELEEVQEEMLKGLEK
+375 EEVQEEMIKGLEIRRK
-390 RN
+390 

>member
-1 MYCVLKYRM
+1 M
-10 DHGYGG
+10 DL
-16 IMVDNKQLKKDIIE
+16 NQLKQDVID
-30 YAHQI
+30 YAHTI

-49 ELKQKLVDYHAKG
+49 EMKQKLVDYHAKG
-62 YASGFEESDIEL
+62 YASGFEESDIAL
-74 RVNPK
+74 RTEPK
-79 LSMPTARSIIAIAVG
+79 LTLPTARSIIAIAVG

-100 GAPKSVRGDRRGM
+100 GAPKSTRGDRRGM

-119 GQDYHTIMRKR
+119 GQDYHSIMRKR
-130 LDKLGDYIKSRV
+130 LDKLADYLRDRV
-142 PDVEMLSMVDT
+142 DGVEIQSMVDT
-153 GVLSDRAVAE
+153 GALSDRAVAE
-163 RAGLGF
+163 RAGLGYV
-169 TGRNGFVINPDLGT
+169 GRNGFVINPELGT

-190 LVSIPFEPDDPL
+190 LVSVPFPPDDPL

-221 VGNGQLNSQKCI
+221 VGDGQLNSQKCI
-233 SFLTQTKGYLPD
+233 SFLTQTKGYLAD

-261 QQVCPK
+261 QQVCPRNK
-267 NRGINTE
+267 GINTQ

-288 LIPLLQ
+288 LVPLLK

-318 RNAIIALAHFNETAA
+318 RNAIVALAHF
-333 LPELKEVALN
+333 KEESAIPDLQDVALN
-343 DPRPMIRAT
+343 DPRPMIRGT
-352 ANWAIGQIAGEDERD
+352 AYWAIGQIQGEDARS
-367 FIEAHLAD
+367 FIEQQYQN
-375 ELEEVQEEMLKGLEK
+375 ELEEVQQEMLKGLEM
-390 RN
+390 RREQ

>member
-1 MYCVLKYRM
+1 MNL
-10 DHGYGG
+10 D
-16 IMVDNKQLKKDIIE
+16 QLKQEVID
-30 YAHQI
+30 YAHSI

-49 ELKQKLVDYHAKG
+49 ELKKKLADYHNKG
-62 YASGFEESDIEL
+62 YASGFEESDIAL
-74 RVNPK
+74 RTEPK
-79 LSMPTARSIIAIAVG
+79 LSLPSARSIIAIAVG

-119 GQDYHTIMRKR
+119 GQDYHTIMRNR
-130 LDKLGDYIKSRV
+130 LDKLGEFLKEKV
-142 PDVEMLSMVDT
+142 PDVEIQSMVDT

-169 TGRNGFVINPDLGT
+169 AGKNGFIINEDLGT

-190 LVSIPFEPDDPL
+190 LVSIPFKPDDPVI
-202 LDSCGDCTI
+202 DSCGDCNI

-233 SFLTQTKGYLPD
+233 SFLTQTKGYLKD

-253 RLYGCDTC
+253 RLYGCDTW
-261 QQVCPK
+261 QQVCPR
-267 NRGINTE
+267 NRGINTQ
-274 HEDIVLEPEILKPR
+274 HDDIVLEPEILKPR
-288 LIPLLQ
+288 LVPLLK

-318 RNAIIALAHFNETAA
+318 RNAIVALAHFNEESAI
-333 LPELKEVALN
+333 PELKDVALT

-352 ANWAIGQIAGEDERD
+352 AYWAIGQIQGEEART
-367 FIEAHLAD
+367 FIMSHYEH
-375 ELEEVQEEMLKGLEK
+375 EIEEVQEEMIKGLEM
-390 RN
+390 RRQ

>member
-1 MYCVLKYRM
+1 MNL
-10 DHGYGG
+10 D
-16 IMVDNKQLKKDIIE
+16 QLKQEVID
-30 YAHQI
+30 YAHSI

-49 ELKQKLVDYHAKG
+49 ELKKKLEDYHSKG

-74 RVNPK
+74 RTVPK
-79 LSMPTARSIIAIAVG
+79 LSLPSARSIIAIAVG

-119 GQDYHTIMRKR
+119 GQDYHTIMRNR
-130 LDKLGDYIKSRV
+130 LDKLSLFLKEKV
-142 PDVEMLSMVDT
+142 PDVEIKSMVDT
-153 GVLSDRAVAE
+153 GVLSDRSVAE
-163 RAGLGF
+163 RGGLGF
-169 TGRNGFVINPDLGT
+169 AGKNGFIINEELGT
-183 WTYLGEM
+183 WSYLGEM
-190 LVSIPFEPDDPL
+190 LVSIPFKPDDPVI
-202 LDSCGDCTI
+202 DSCGDCNI

-233 SFLTQTKGYLPD
+233 SFLTQTKGYLKD

-261 QQVCPK
+261 QQVCPR

-274 HEDIVLEPEILKPR
+274 HDDIILEPEVLKPR
-288 LIPLLQ
+288 LVPLLK

-318 RNAIIALAHFNETAA
+318 RNAIVALAHFNEESAI
-333 LPELKEVALN
+333 PDLKDVALT
-343 DPRPMIRAT
+343 DPRPMIRGT
-352 ANWAIGQIAGEDERD
+352 AFWAIGQIQGEEARPFIMSHYERE
-367 FIEAHLAD
+367 I
-375 ELEEVQEEMLKGLEK
+375 EEVQEEMIKGLEIRRK
-390 RN
+390 

>member
-1 MYCVLKYRM
+1 MNL
-10 DHGYGG
+10 D
-16 IMVDNKQLKKDIIE
+16 QLKQEVID
-30 YAHQI
+30 YAHSI

-49 ELKQKLVDYHAKG
+49 ELKKKLEDYHSKG

-74 RVNPK
+74 RTVPK
-79 LSMPTARSIIAIAVG
+79 LSLPSARSIIAIAVG

-119 GQDYHTIMRKR
+119 DQDYHTIMRNR
-130 LDKLGDYIKSRV
+130 LDKLSLFLKEKV
-142 PDVEMLSMVDT
+142 PDVEIKSMVDT
-153 GVLSDRAVAE
+153 GVLSDRSVAE

-169 TGRNGFVINPDLGT
+169 AGKNGFIINEELGT
-183 WTYLGEM
+183 WSYLGEM
-190 LVSIPFEPDDPL
+190 LVSIPFKPDDPVI
-202 LDSCGDCTI
+202 DSCGDCNI

-233 SFLTQTKGYLPD
+233 SFLTQTKGYLKD

-261 QQVCPK
+261 QQVCPR

-274 HEDIVLEPEILKPR
+274 HDDIILEPEVLKPR
-288 LIPLLQ
+288 LVPLLK

-318 RNAIIALAHFNETAA
+318 RNAIVALAHFNEESAI
-333 LPELKEVALN
+333 PELKDVALT
-343 DPRPMIRAT
+343 DPRPMIRGT
-352 ANWAIGQIAGEDERD
+352 AFWAIGQIQGEEARPFIMSHYERE
-367 FIEAHLAD
+367 I
-375 ELEEVQEEMLKGLEK
+375 EEVQEEMIKGLEIRRK
-390 RN
+390 